1 MIMTY
6 GVKVASLGVLHL
18 GSNELNAFFV
28 KQYFDSRSFLSDP
41 PPENQPMTRVLFGQH
56 ACFMVSKCFYFLLK

>member
-6 GVKVASLGVLHL
+6 GIKVASLGVLHL

-28 KQYFDSRSFLSDP
+28 KQCFDSRAFLSDP
-41 PPENQPMTRVLFGQH
+41 PPENQPMRGVLFRKSS
-56 ACFMVSKCFYFLLK
+56 CF